1 MSSSVGP
8 RPSPLDP
15 DLVPRCDHER
25 EQKPWKVRDIFGILS
40 AMSSSPVYAKH
51 SDFVQREVA
60 GECILVPIRRNL
72 AEANSIYV
80 LNETGAVFWNSID
93 GIRSAL
99 SIEHEIGGIY
109 DVAPEQLHHDFETL
123 LEDLLMIG
131 AIQEVPNHDGSA
143 T

>member
-8 RPSPLDP
+8 RPSPLGP
-15 DLVPRCDHER
+15 DLVPQCDHER
-25 EQKPWKVRDIFGILS
+25 EQKPWKVRDIFGILPT
-40 AMSSSPVYAKH
+40 MSSSPVYVKH

-80 LNETGAVFWNSID
+80 LNETGAVFWNAID

-99 SIEHEIGGIY
+99 SIEHEISGIY
-109 DVAPEQLHHDFETL
+109 DVAAEQMHHDFETL
-123 LEDLLMIG
+123 LADLLMIG
-131 AIQEVPNHDGSA
+131 AIQEVPTHDGSA

>member
-8 RPSPLDP
+8 RPSSLDP
-15 DLVPRCDHER
+15 DPAARCDYER
-25 EQKPWKVRDIFGILS
+25 EENPWKARDIFGILR

-109 DVAPEQLHHDFETL
+109 DVAEEQLHHDFETL
-123 LEDLLMIG
+123 LADLLMIG
-131 AIQEVPNHDGSA
+131 AIQEAPTHDGSA

>member
-1 MSSSVGP
+1 
-8 RPSPLDP
+8 
-15 DLVPRCDHER
+15 
-25 EQKPWKVRDIFGILS
+25 
-40 AMSSSPVYAKH
+40 MSSSPVYAKH

-93 GIRSAL
+93 GLRSAQ
-99 SIEHEIGGIY
+99 SIEREIGDLY
-109 DVAPEQLHHDFETL
+109 DVATEQLHHDFETL
-123 LEDLLMIG
+123 LADLLMIG
-131 AIQEVPNHDGSA
+131 AIQEVPTHDGSA

>member
-1 MSSSVGP
+1 
-8 RPSPLDP
+8 
-15 DLVPRCDHER
+15 
-25 EQKPWKVRDIFGILS
+25 
-40 AMSSSPVYAKH
+40 MSSSPVYAKH

-93 GIRSAL
+93 GIRSTL
-99 SIEHEIGGIY
+99 SIEQEIGDIY
-109 DVAPEQLHHDFETL
+109 DVAEEQLHRDFETL
-123 LEDLLMIG
+123 LADLRMIG
-131 AIQEVPNHDGSA
+131 AIQEVPTHDGSA

>member
-8 RPSPLDP
+8 RPSILDLDP
-15 DLVPRCDHER
+15 VPRCDHEQ
-25 EQKPWKVRDIFGILS
+25 EENPWKVRDIFGILR

-72 AEANSIYV
+72 AKANSIYV

-93 GIRSAL
+93 GIRSTQ
-99 SIEHEIGGIY
+99 SIEQEIGDIY
-109 DVAPEQLHHDFETL
+109 DVAVEQLHRDFETL
-123 LEDLLMIG
+123 LADLRMIG
-131 AIQEVPNHDGSA
+131 AIQEVPTHDGSA